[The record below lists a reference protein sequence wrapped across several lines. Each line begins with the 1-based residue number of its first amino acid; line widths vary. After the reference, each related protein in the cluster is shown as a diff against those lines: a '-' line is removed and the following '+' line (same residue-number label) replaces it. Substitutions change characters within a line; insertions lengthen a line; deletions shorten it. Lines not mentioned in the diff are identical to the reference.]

1 MTNIIDP
8 AICAG
13 KGCENLG
20 TIFMAINYINKTG
33 IFCEACSTEL
43 LRQELAVKLDSKENK
58 KLVHDEN
65 DDPNYTSFQNLGYQ
79 NSSDLGW
86 KERNQVK
93 TTSNN
98 QVESYK

>member
-20 TIFMAINYINKTG
+20 TIFMTINYINKTG

-65 DDPNYTSFQNLGYQ
+65 DDPNYTSFRTWATKIL
-79 NSSDLGW
+79 
-86 KERNQVK
+86 V
-93 TTSNN
+93 T
-98 QVESYK
+98 